1 MAETASELQLV
12 LSLAS
17 RVCQWKVGEH
27 GQKKLA
33 PKGERK
39 ESGNSERKKNS
50 CGCLNDSYVRVA
62 LPTCCQ
68 PSSKHIGKALLDSG
82 TCSAGNLS

>member
-39 ESGNSERKKNS
+39 ESGNSERKK
-50 CGCLNDSYVRVA
+50 
-62 LPTCCQ
+62 
-68 PSSKHIGKALLDSG
+68 KLLWMPE
-82 TCSAGNLS
+82 